1 MILEGKIIDINE
13 CFGIVEIGDIKYKFP
28 LNVVFGDKI
37 KTGNLVKVRLEDGIV
52 KIVNKYEIVEL
63 EEFLDVD

>member
-13 CFGIVEIGDIKYKFP
+13 CFGIVEIDDNKYKFS
-28 LNVVFGDKI
+28 LNLVYGDKI
-37 KTGNLVKVRLEDGIV
+37 EIGNLVKVRLEDGIV
-52 KIVNKYEIVEL
+52 KIVNKYEVVEL

>member
-28 LNVVFGDKI
+28 LNIVFGEKI
-37 KTGNLVKVRLEDGIV
+37 ETGNLVKVRLEDGIV

>member
-13 CFGIVEIGDIKYKFP
+13 CFGTVEIGDIKYTFS
-28 LNVVFGDKI
+28 LNLVYGDKI
-37 KTGNLVKVRLEDGIV
+37 EIGNLVKVRLENGIV
-52 KIVNKYEIVEL
+52 KIVKKYEIVEL

>member
-13 CFGIVEIGDIKYKFP
+13 CFGIVEIGDNKYKFS
-28 LNVVFGDKI
+28 LNLVYGDKI
-37 KTGNLVKVRLEDGIV
+37 EIGNLVKVRLENGIV